1 MLEHSSPLPL
11 GALAAAGMSGANA
24 HAYLVSYGTLGLV
37 RQDPASGHYELG
49 PLALQLA
56 WRRCT
61 GSTPSRSPCP

>member
-1 MLEHSSPLPL
+1 MPL
-11 GALAAAGMSGANA
+11 GALAKAAGMSGANA